1 MAAEPTRQKTAPV
14 LLCFDG
20 SDEAA
25 AAIAK
30 TGELMGGRPAVVLT
44 VWEPARSWAAYDPA
58 TILTAPLSH
67 LASEQLGLDEIAA
80 EAATERNRAGVDL
93 ARAAGFEATG
103 RVDHGKPRAVI
114 CRAAEELGAE
124 LIVVG
129 ARGLGRVESALL
141 GSVSAAVVAHSTRP
155 VLVVHHPGRD

>member
-1 MAAEPTRQKTAPV
+1 MAADPTAEKTAPV

-30 TGELMGGRPAVVLT
+30 AGELMGGRAAVVLT
-44 VWEPARSWAAYDPA
+44 VWEPIRSWAAYDPA

-67 LASEQLGLDEIAA
+67 LASAELGLDEIAA

-93 ARAAGFEATG
+93 ARAAGFDATG
-103 RVDHGKPRAVI
+103 RVEHGKPRTVI
-114 CRAAEELGAE
+114 CQAADELGAGV
-124 LIVVG
+124 IVVG

-155 VLVVHHPGRD
+155 VFVVHHRRRE

>member
-1 MAAEPTRQKTAPV
+1 MAADPKGRKTAPV

-30 TGELMGGRPAVVLT
+30 TGELLGGRTAVVLT

-58 TILTAPLSH
+58 TLLTAPLSR
-67 LASEQLGLDEIAA
+67 LVSEELGLDEIAA
-80 EAATERNRAGVDL
+80 EAATARNGKGVAL
-93 ARAAGFEATG
+93 AQAAGFEATG

-114 CRAAEELGAE
+114 CSVADELAADV
-124 LIVVG
+124 IVVG
-129 ARGLGRVESALL
+129 ARGLGRVQSALL
-141 GSVSAAVVAHSTRP
+141 GSVSTAVVTHSRRP
-155 VLVVHHPGRD
+155 VLVVHDSDGT